1 MTDKPPDQQRARV
14 SLARWLSDGLF
25 SQIEHFVYV
34 AIGALL
40 AVTAGLALLEAT
52 VVLWHGLIDWSGSQA
67 VFEIVDQLLFVLMLI
82 EILHTVRASIRTGT
96 LTAEPFLIVGLIAS
110 IRRVL
115 VITLESS
122 EAMRRNEW
130 AGTIPDQFRATM
142 IELAILGGLILIMVI
157 SIYLLHR
164 SEKLRNHPDEP

>member
-1 MTDKPPDQQRARV
+1 MNEQQPAPTKTQ
-14 SLARWLSDGLF
+14 RWLSDGVF
-25 SQIEHFVYV
+25 GQIEHIVYV
-34 AIGALL
+34 VIGALL
-40 AVTAGLALLEAT
+40 AITAALALAETA
-52 VVLWHGLIDWSGSQA
+52 VVLWHGILDRSGSEA
-67 VFEIVDQLLFVLMLI
+67 VFEIVDRLLFVLMLI

-130 AGTIPDQFRATM
+130 SSTIADQFRATM
-142 IELAILGGLILIMVI
+142 IELAILGVLILVMVV

-164 SEKLRNHPDEP
+164 SESLRREPAES

>member
-1 MTDKPPDQQRARV
+1 MNEKPPN
-14 SLARWLSDGLF
+14 RWLSDGMF
-25 SQIEHFVYV
+25 GHVEHIVYV
-34 AIGALL
+34 VIGALL
-40 AVTAGLALLEAT
+40 AVTAALALAETT
-52 VVLWHGLIDWSGSQA
+52 VVLWHGMLDWSGSQA
-67 VFEIVDQLLFVLMLI
+67 VFEIVDRLLFVLMLI

-142 IELAILGGLILIMVI
+142 IELAVLGALILVMVV

-164 SEKLRNHPDEP
+164 SEKLRGNSEPASP